1 MAIILLVEDNPAY
14 RVALQVS
21 LHHAGHTVWVARG
34 VREAQT
40 MLAARH
46 ESVAVAVLDWYL
58 PDGQAEAILRG
69 LRETRPDTSAVVMT
83 AGPQWR
89 EVRGRA
95 LAAGALAVLSKAD
108 GFEPV
113 LALVAQLISP
123 GQITGYPLRLDGVML
138 IRLTPPGGTVELSPL
153 QSRIVQV
160 FLARPTHQPAISA
173 QELDSMVAAY
183 EPGRQ
188 SSVVIAQRIHRLRPR
203 LAPLGVYIRA
213 ERWRGYWLEVE

>member
-1 MAIILLVEDNPAY
+1 M
-14 RVALQVS
+14 
-21 LHHAGHTVWVARG
+21 
-34 VREAQT
+34 
-40 MLAARH
+40 
-46 ESVAVAVLDWYL
+46 AVAVLDWYL

-69 LRETRPDTSAVVMT
+69 LRETRPATPAVVMT

-95 LAAGALAVLSKAD
+95 LAAGALAVLSKSD

-113 LALVAQLISP
+113 LDLVEQLIELISP

-138 IRLTPPGGTVELSPL
+138 IRLTPPGGTVELTPL

-173 QELDSMVAAY
+173 AELDSQVSIY
-183 EPGRQ
+183 EPGRR
-188 SSVVIAQRIHRLRPR
+188 SSQGIAQRIHRLRPR
-203 LAPLGVYIRA
+203 LALLGVHIRA